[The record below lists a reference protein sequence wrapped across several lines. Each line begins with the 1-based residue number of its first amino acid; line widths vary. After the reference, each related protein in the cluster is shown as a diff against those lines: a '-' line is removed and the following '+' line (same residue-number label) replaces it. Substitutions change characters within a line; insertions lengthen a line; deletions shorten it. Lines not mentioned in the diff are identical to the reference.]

1 MNTLT
6 NMKLEE
12 EDFDIDP
19 FSEQEYYPSNKTHYQ
34 HYVSD
39 MTFQEP
45 FTKAPIH
52 SYLKSPSLM
61 DPSRI
66 NSGHPTIRQEHVPK
80 KDDMFYDPFRTN
92 SSYLPQ
98 PMKPQESAAALFDSQ
113 SDEEKMDSM
122 LLPDTPVI
130 PL

>member
-66 NSGHPTIRQEHVPK
+66 NSGHPTIRQEHVP
-80 KDDMFYDPFRTN
+80 
-92 SSYLPQ
+92 
-98 PMKPQESAAALFDSQ
+98 
-113 SDEEKMDSM
+113 
-122 LLPDTPVI
+122 
-130 PL
+130 